1 LLPFTPTAT
10 DLHDDLA
17 SLLKSLLL
25 QLGSVDERDY
35 RASFGE
41 DWGLYYQREKV
52 RCLEPEGFGIVEN
65 YQLRELPFTYLSV
78 DELLDVYLV
87 LKKLEKYSQEQRAA
101 AFWTEL
107 GLAKAW
113 EGTDPGGILASSS
126 FFDVLPEEDRKF
138 FDEPK
143 L

>member
-1 LLPFTPTAT
+1 M
-10 DLHDDLA
+10 HDDLA

-41 DWGLYYQREKV
+41 DWDLYYQREKV
-52 RCLEPEGFGIVEN
+52 RRLEPEGFGIVED
-65 YQLRELPFTYLSV
+65 YQLWYSPFTYLSV

-87 LKKLEKYSQEQRAA
+87 LKKLEKYREEQRAA

-126 FFDVLPEEDRKF
+126 FFEVLPEEDPKF
-138 FDEPK
+138 FGE
-143 L
+143 LRL

>member
-1 LLPFTPTAT
+1 MLPFTSTAT
-10 DLHDDLA
+10 DMHDDLA

-35 RASFGE
+35 RANFGE
-41 DWGLYYQREKV
+41 DWDLYYQREKV
-52 RCLEPEGFGIVEN
+52 RCLEPEGFGIVAN
-65 YQLRELPFTYLSV
+65 YQLWYSPFTYLSV
-78 DELLDVYLV
+78 DEQLDVYLV
-87 LKKLEKYSQEQRAA
+87 LKKLEKYRQEQRAA

-113 EGTDPGGILASSS
+113 EGTDPGGILASPS

-138 FDEPK
+138 FGELK